1 MSVLRLAA
9 LCVPLAWLA
18 APFPAGAATV
28 AIQVVDEDASPAE
41 GAVVALVPAAA
52 APAAAPV
59 SMTIDQEDET
69 FRPGLAVVPVGSRI
83 AFRNGDITR
92 HHVFSFSPTKRF
104 DFQLRPD
111 EQSEPIGFDRP
122 GVVAVGCNIHDRMLA
137 HVYVSDAP
145 FTAVTGAD
153 GVARFEGV
161 PDGAYAAQAWH
172 PRLRPGRRV
181 EGAALRV
188 GDGSPAPR
196 MRLPLASARE
206 QQPGRGRQATD

>member
-9 LCVPLAWLA
+9 LCVSLAWLW
-18 APFPAGAATV
+18 APGPAGAAAV
-28 AIQVVDEDASPAE
+28 SIQVEDEDAAPAE
-41 GAVVALVPAAA
+41 GAVVALVPAVA

-59 SMTIDQEDET
+59 SMVIDQENET
-69 FRPGLAVVPVGSRI
+69 FLPGLAVVPVGSRI

-92 HHVFSFSPTKRF
+92 HHVFSFSPTRRF

-111 EQSEPIGFDRP
+111 EASEPIGFDRP

-145 FTAVTGAD
+145 LTAVTGAD

-161 PDGAYAAQAWH
+161 PDGAYAARAWH
-172 PRLRPGRRV
+172 PRLRAGRRV
-181 EGAALRV
+181 EDAALRV
-188 GDGSPAPR
+188 GDASPAPR
-196 MRLPLASARE
+196 IRLPLAPARD
-206 QQPGRGRQATD
+206 QQPGRARQATD